1 MRIKNIIIAAVV
13 ILLGSFVSVFGQS
26 SENNK
31 NSKDK
36 TARSSGTVNP
46 TSLGLELSIPL
57 GNTPGRAGNS
67 LPITF
72 NYSSKVWRV
81 ESLNVPEDGHSVYW
95 ANPFYSEEFN
105 TFSGWTTSLQV
116 PYFENSTITEF
127 PAGATQPYQNGQI
140 YTIIPKKT
148 LHLPDGSTVEL
159 VASLNPI
166 SVRLGSVP
174 PFTTFFSIDG
184 SNLKLVNGTL
194 FMPDGSTYVWS
205 VDSNNNTVVV
215 YSDRNGNKMSYQKNS
230 TSNQYEWIDSMGR
243 NISIPKPP
251 LNTTNQLIEGDV
263 DYYSPTMPNTQMKY
277 TFKWRKLQYAF
288 GNLGGTY
295 SINTLGGLFPGPV
308 VQGIEGT
315 IHNPV
320 VLNEI
325 VQPDGK
331 SYKFYYNEHGEIEK
345 VIYPTGTQEKFVHA
359 NVMPFSFGVGLGAFL
374 TRQGNRGVINRTVS
388 IDTNTANDLHWQY
401 SVIFPSLNS
410 PYTVQTINPDLSKT
424 ERLLYKGITNSNGG
438 LPSIMP
444 GKTYEERLYSTDGT
458 LVNRS
463 LTKWSGTTNSAGQI
477 YAYAKV
483 DRQTGIKIDGTN
495 ALAQSSTSGYDTY
508 LNVTRQKVFD
518 FVPIDLSTAQSAAID
533 SIAIG
538 TPLKTVETTYVT
550 DTNYTSKQMVSMPLA
565 TFVKTGDENGAI
577 VAKTENSYDDAGYG
591 LVLSGALSGIASN
604 TWADP
609 STIYRANHTTTRVW
623 NNITNTWIETHAQFD
638 QYGNLRKSIDAKGI
652 AGETEYSTTYA
663 CAYPTKSITPIA
675 DPTNTNGS
683 NVAFETTSTFDY
695 TTGLPL
701 SSTDANGQISTIEY
715 NDVFLRP
722 TRVTPP
728 TGAGISETIYNDT
741 PGNIWV
747 KNRTQID
754 GTNWAEAITYIDG
767 LGRAFKSEKFD
778 ADGNIFSE
786 TEFDFAGRPLRTTNP
801 YRANEAKQWTTNV
814 YDEQSRVKQVTLPG
828 GATVKTDFG
837 VATSGILGIT
847 KQITDQAGKKRKGIT
862 DALGRMVRVIEDPT
876 GQNLA
881 TDYVFDTLGNLRKT
895 IQGEQ
900 SRYFTYDS
908 LGRLLYAKQPEQEA
922 NTAFAFT
929 DPITNNSAWSV
940 KYQYDDNGNIVSTTD
955 ARGVSVAGTYDNF
968 NRLKLR
974 DYSDA
979 TPDVNFYYD
988 GKGLGTVPNYSKG
1001 KTTKVTSSVSE
1012 TRYTSFDNLG
1022 KLLTSE
1028 QRTPFVDT
1036 ETIATATPRVS
1047 SYQYNAFGALISE
1060 TYPSGRKVNY
1070 EFNQDGEIA
1079 RIGGTK
1085 GTQNTLYANAV
1096 SYNSAG
1102 SMERLRLGNGKWET
1116 AKYNERLQVTQIGL
1130 GNSAADTSLL
1140 KLEFG
1145 YGNTTQNNGSMR
1157 SQKIS
1162 FAGLTQPFE
1171 QTYAYDDLN
1180 RLQSATETVN
1190 TGATTTWKQ
1199 TFQYDRFGNRRFDA
1213 ANTTNLSQSS
1223 PTKVTNPLINTS
1235 DNRLKKDQDGD
1246 SVNDYDYDKTGN
1258 LTQDSE
1264 GKTFLYDAE
1273 NHQKEVLI
1281 NGISKG
1287 KYLYDGEGRRVK
1299 KISSTETTIFVYDG
1313 GGQLVAEY
1321 STQQSATPQVSYLT
1335 ADHLGSPRIITDNV
1349 GKVIA
1354 RKDFN
1359 AFGDETSSA
1368 QRTDTL
1374 GYKPEEIRQDYTG
1387 YQKDDESGLEFA
1399 QARYYNNKHG
1409 RFTSVDPLTA
1419 SASTR
1424 DPQTFNRY
1432 SYGLNSPYKFTD
1444 PLGLVVMDAGGGSSS
1459 GGDVGHSHLSNN
1471 KGLNAEFSD
1480 PEPKFTVSV
1489 SATVTSPAP
1498 TAMQAHEAAHLAA
1511 QGNASAI
1518 TPTASEVSS
1527 ATTRRVGVMLIVGES
1542 GLGPINVGSNFSR
1555 AARTRAEE
1563 LEAEGISVSIWTVST
1578 VEGFND
1584 ALSTAADENVA
1595 RINNVDIIGIEIFA
1609 HGKKEEINFGEGK
1622 AKNTNFTIDD
1632 VSNMNT
1638 SFKGYIRINAC
1649 NTGNGTYNIASK
1661 ISSKMGITVY
1671 APTTGMS
1678 FSSKPD
1684 RLMSSVHPSTGL
1696 TYMIPEGGVW
1706 QTFKP

>member
-1 MRIKNIIIAAVV
+1 MRKANTIITAVF

-251 LNTTNQLIEGDV
+251 LNSTNQLTEGDV

-277 TFKWRKLQYAF
+277 TFKWRKLASSF

-623 NNITNTWIETHAQFD
+623 NNITNTWIETHARFD
-638 QYGNLRKSIDAKGI
+638 QYGNMRKSIDAKGI

-767 LGRAFKSEKFD
+767 LGRAFKSEKVD

-814 YDEQSRVKQVTLPG
+814 YDEQSRIKQVTLPG

-847 KQITDQAGKKRKGIT
+847 KQITDQAGKKRKGIS

-979 TPDVNFYYD
+979 TPDVSFFYD
-988 GKGLGTVPNYSKG
+988 GKGLGATVPNYAKG

-1012 TRYTSFDNLG
+1012 TRYRSFDNLG

-1085 GTQNTLYANAV
+1085 GTQNTLYANAL

-1102 SMERLRLGNGKWET
+1102 AMERLRLGNGKWET

-1130 GNSAADTSLL
+1130 GSSATDTSLL
-1140 KLEFG
+1140 KINYD
-1145 YGNTTQNNGSMR
+1145 YGNNLQNNGSLR
-1157 SQKIS
+1157 EQKINYV
-1162 FAGLTQPFE
+1162 GLANEIKQS
-1171 QTYAYDDLN
+1171 YGYDNLN
-1180 RLQSATETVN
+1180 RLQSSVETVN
-1190 TGATTTWKQ
+1190 NAVTWQQ
-1199 TFQYDRFGNRRFDA
+1199 TFSYDRFGNRRFDA
-1213 ANTTNLSQSS
+1213 ANTNTLSN
-1223 PTKVTNPLINTS
+1223 TVAAKVANPQINTS
-1235 DNRLKKDQDGD
+1235 DNRLKKDQDND
-1246 SVNDYDYDKTGN
+1246 TIADYDYDKTGN
-1258 LTQDSE
+1258 MTLDAE
-1264 GKTFLYDAE
+1264 NKRFIYDAE
-1273 NHQKEVLI
+1273 NHVK
-1281 NGISKG
+1281 SFFKG
-1287 KYLYDGEGRRVK
+1287 TNNSATPDATYFYDGEGKRVK

-1313 GGQLVAEY
+1313 GSQLVAEY
-1321 STQQSATPQVSYLT
+1321 STVSSNQPKVSYLT
-1335 ADHLGSPRIITDNV
+1335 ADHLGSPRIITDAM
-1349 GKVIA
+1349 GKVIS
-1354 RKDFN
+1354 RHDYL
-1359 AFGDETSSA
+1359 AFGDEVTN
-1368 QRTDTL
+1368 TL
-1374 GYKPEEIRQDYTG
+1374 GNVGGRNSTNGYGVEDDIRKQYTG
-1387 YQKDDESGLEFA
+1387 YEKDEESDLDFA
-1399 QARYYNNKHG
+1399 QARYYNGKHG

-1419 SASTR
+1419 SANVK

-1444 PLGLVVMDAGGGSSS
+1444 PLGLVSMDAGSGSSRGS
-1459 GGDVGHSHLSNN
+1459 DVNHSFMTNSKSVGSLDFANG
-1471 KGLNAEFSD
+1471 KVKTI
-1480 PEPKFTVSV
+1480 KFTKIAEVEINGKKVPIYSPV
-1489 SATVTSPAP
+1489 GTTKATQKLIIANV
-1498 TAMQAHEAAHLAA
+1498 
-1511 QGNASAI
+1511 QG
-1518 TPTASEVSS
+1518 
-1527 ATTRRVGVMLIVGES
+1527 
-1542 GLGPINVGSNFSR
+1542 
-1555 AARTRAEE
+1555 
-1563 LEAEGISVSIWTVST
+1563 
-1578 VEGFND
+1578 
-1584 ALSTAADENVA
+1584 AAD
-1595 RINNVDIIGIEIFA
+1595 
-1609 HGKKEEINFGEGK
+1609 
-1622 AKNTNFTIDD
+1622 
-1632 VSNMNT
+1632 
-1638 SFKGYIRINAC
+1638 RINAV
-1649 NTGNGTYNIASK
+1649 ASGSTTQLEMMLSADDK
-1661 ISSKMGITVY
+1661 KYIGSLKQLVY
-1671 APTTGMS
+1671 VP
-1678 FSSKPD
+1678 
-1684 RLMSSVHPSTGL
+1684 PSTGSFIASGVPNITTTNDDGTAKMYNNGQQDVRSATWISSDL
-1696 TYMIPEGGVW
+1696 TETTPEELVSTLGHEGMH
-1706 QTFKP
+1706 QIEYLKDPKKFFEATPKEFAEREIRTYKYQLDFYTRFAGKSALKPDDWMNRLSDLIKTPYTGPN